1 MRHLSKTLA
10 LAAGLATAVLITAPG
25 AQADIIFTPGNN
37 PQQPGE
43 VNIFFG
49 AKETGTT
56 INGQVGQNTGIGV
69 VFSTLTGQT
78 LNQNSQ
84 GQAKIEND
92 AGGQLTSINVTVPGF
107 LFGDFIL
114 NLRGLDGTA
123 TIDVTNSLG
132 APELFP
138 FPQQNPGNGQ
148 NFLTITTA
156 AGQLISNIAVNAPD
170 GFDAFQQPRISG
182 VCEVVTIGTCTLVP
196 ITEAP
201 EPASLALLGGA
212 LLGFGVLRRR
222 KRA

>member
-1 MRHLSKTLA
+1 MRPFSKTVA
-10 LAAGLATAVLITAPG
+10 LAAGLACAALIAASS

-84 GQAKIEND
+84 GQANIEND

-123 TIDVTNSLG
+123 TIDVTNNLG
-132 APELFP
+132 AHETFDLAAG
-138 FPQQNPGNGQ
+138 PGNGQ

-156 AGQLISNIAVNAPD
+156 AGQLISNIAVDAPD
-170 GFDAFQQPRISG
+170 GFDAFQQPRISE
-182 VCEVVTIGTCTLVP
+182 VCEVVTIGTCTPVP

-201 EPASLALLGGA
+201 EPASLALLGSA

-222 KRA
+222 KRT